1 MKNFKITE
9 SERNSILRK
18 YNLINEQS
26 GGNKTICDIQ
36 RAVGSSVD
44 NVFGDQTY
52 NAVMSILNRKFADP
66 RENNKK
72 SGYEPDIY
80 ER

>member
-9 SERNSILRK
+9 SERISILK
-18 YNLINEQS
+18 KHKLINEQA

-44 NVFGDQTY
+44 NVFGDNTF
-52 NAVMSILNRKFADP
+52 NSVMSILKRKFAD
-66 RENNKK
+66 EQTKEK
-72 SGYEPDIY
+72 SSEFKPDIY

>member
-44 NVFGDQTY
+44 NVFGEQTY
-52 NAVMSILNRKFADP
+52 NAVMSILNRKFANEPQD
-66 RENNKK
+66 NKK

-80 ER
+80 EL